1 MTLLFR
7 LAEWHAFA
15 KLRMHTE
22 STLTLIDSVTEI
34 LGRELRRFRATT
46 CSAFSTR
53 ELPRERAARTR
64 KASRKQA
71 KQASKTS
78 TSAETPLASPETRN
92 LSPPRKRRRKMFNL
106 STYKTHAIGDY
117 GRTIR
122 MYGPTDSYST
132 QTVCTPVLSLDATK
146 KTLFRSFRITQ
157 QPRFF
162 LTLSI
167 C

>member
-22 STLTLIDSVTEI
+22 TTLTLMDSATEI
-34 LGRELRRFRATT
+34 LGRELRRFQSTT

-53 ELPRERAARTR
+53 ELPRERAARAR
-64 KASRKQA
+64 KASR

-78 TSAETPLASPETRN
+78 TSAEIPLASPETPN
-92 LSPPRKRRRKMFNL
+92 PSPPRKRRRKMFNL

-132 QTVCTPVLSLDATK
+132 QTVCILVFSLDTAK
-146 KTLFRSFRITQ
+146 KNLF
-157 QPRFF
+157 
-162 LTLSI
+162 
-167 C
+167 